1 MSLAIGK
8 MAKQIRIKYIIKQ
21 DGTVT
26 EEVIGATS
34 DDCLKLTE
42 SVENRLGDID
52 TRSFKSEFYQN
63 KQQDVTFQH
72 NQNQT

>member
-26 EEVIGATS
+26 EEEIGATS

-63 KQQDVTFQH
+63 KQQAVTFQH